1 MKNLILALPLLLA
14 TPSCRVVDEL
24 LDVPAAAVGDV
35 GTVLQTDEETDQAAA
50 DQAGSTVG
58 TIVTLGTGNP
68 ALGAGVGAVVAL
80 GVGFFLKRR
89 KQAA

>member
-1 MKNLILALPLLLA
+1 MGIPGAA
-14 TPSCRVVDEL
+14 IE
-24 LDVPAAAVGDV
+24 DVKDVTGGDTPAA
-35 GTVLQTDEETDQAAA
+35 DQAAA